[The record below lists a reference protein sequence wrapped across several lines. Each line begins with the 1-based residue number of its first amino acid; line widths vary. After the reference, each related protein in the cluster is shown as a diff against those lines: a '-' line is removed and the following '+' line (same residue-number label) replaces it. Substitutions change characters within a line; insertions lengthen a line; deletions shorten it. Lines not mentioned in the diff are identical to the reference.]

1 MTLTARETGLDTNLA
16 TWLSG
21 HPPGHLYGHL
31 AHGTGLDIGL
41 AMTSPIACENG
52 LNINLAIAYRIILE
66 LHRQTKTPSPTFP
79 PTSPK

>member
-41 AMTSPIACENG
+41 AMTSPIACDTG
-52 LNINLAIAYRIILE
+52 
-66 LHRQTKTPSPTFP
+66 KTPSLSSTFTT
-79 PTSPK
+79 TSLSLSNQQTYCLPLDQK